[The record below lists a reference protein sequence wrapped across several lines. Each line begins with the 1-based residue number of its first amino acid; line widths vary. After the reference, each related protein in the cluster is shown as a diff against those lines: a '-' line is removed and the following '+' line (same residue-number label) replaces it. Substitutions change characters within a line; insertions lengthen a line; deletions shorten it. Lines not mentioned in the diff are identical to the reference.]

1 MKNEFYGESYFS
13 GEDDFLETEENP
25 LNRVYIDPPCFADFA
40 DPEIKDKYSFEANFY
55 LEHKICVLLKKY
67 PPSGSYFETEWKDSE
82 SVPYA
87 SVHYF
92 YNSKLKRHRD
102 YAGKVSKL
110 ITSSKFDSSCRKDFE
125 SEFKKFVKNKYRN
138 IY

>member
-1 MKNEFYGESYFS
+1 MKNKFYGESYFS
-13 GEDDFLETEENP
+13 EEDDFSETEEIP
-25 LNRVYIDPPCFADFA
+25 LNCVYIDPPCFADFA
-40 DPEIKDKYSFEANFY
+40 DPEINDKYSFEANFY
-55 LEHKICVLLKKY
+55 LEHKICALLKKF
-67 PPSGSYFETEWKDSE
+67 PPSGSFFETEWKDSE

-87 SVHYF
+87 AVHYF
-92 YNSKLKRHRD
+92 YNSKLKSHRD

-110 ITSSKFDSSCRKDFE
+110 ISTSRFDSSCRKDFE